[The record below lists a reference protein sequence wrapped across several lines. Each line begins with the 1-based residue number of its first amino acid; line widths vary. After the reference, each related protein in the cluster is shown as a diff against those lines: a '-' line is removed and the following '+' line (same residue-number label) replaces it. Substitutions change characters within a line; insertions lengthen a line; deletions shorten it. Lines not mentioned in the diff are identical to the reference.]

1 MKNLFVLML
10 FVAATFAANAQ
21 VTVSVKKVDAAEV
34 PQAVLDA
41 QESYFAGTTVNL
53 WEKQSAS
60 ARDRSGARYVAN
72 FQLDGQKA
80 RARYYANGT
89 GISATSY
96 YVAKELPQ
104 DIQDAAATNYG
115 GYRLNSGEKIM
126 LLNQN
131 ETIYRLRLRK
141 GAQKLVVY
149 VDENGDEISRSEVP
163 DEVEAEEGVE

>member
-1 MKNLFVLML
+1 MKRLIVLTLFV
-10 FVAATFAANAQ
+10 VAAFAASAQ
-21 VTVSVKKVDAAEV
+21 ISLKVEKVDASEV

-41 QESYFAGTTVNL
+41 QESYFSGITVNV

-72 FQLDGQKA
+72 FQLDGQKT

-104 DIQDAAATNYG
+104 NIQDAAAANYSD
-115 GYRLNSGEKIM
+115 YRLNSGEEIM

-163 DEVEAEEGVE
+163 DEVEAEEDVE

>member
-1 MKNLFVLML
+1 MKNLFVLTL
-10 FVAATFAANAQ
+10 FFMAAFAANAQ
-21 VTVSVKKVDAAEV
+21 ISLKVEKVDAAEV

-41 QESYFAGTTVNL
+41 QEGYFAGLTVNL

-72 FQLDGQKA
+72 FQLDSQKA

-96 YVAKELPQ
+96 YAAKELPQ
-104 DIQDAAATNYG
+104 NIQDATASNYG

-126 LLNQN
+126 LLSNN
-131 ETIYRLRLRK
+131 KTIYRLRLRQ

-149 VDENGDEISRSEVP
+149 VDVNGKEISPENVP
-163 DEVEAEEGVE
+163 TDVKEDEGVE